1 MAGSHPPLPPLRP
14 RPIDRLL
21 EPVQEFARVEAAGGI
36 LLLACTVVAL
46 IWANSSWAQSYHD
59 LWHIPIALGIGSFRI
74 SESLAHWVND
84 GLMAVFF
91 FVVGLEIKRELLAGE
106 LASLRQAAIPIAA
119 AIGGMVVPALLY
131 VGANLFGGG
140 EGMKGWAIPA
150 ATDIAFALGVMALLG
165 KRVPLSLKV
174 FLTAVA
180 IVDDIGAVLIIAL
193 FYTGDVSW
201 VALGVAA
208 GILVLLIAANLM
220 HVRSP
225 VVYGILGFGLW
236 AAFHESGVHA
246 TIAGV
251 LLAFTIPSRFRIR
264 GAEFIAFG
272 RRMLDEFEQRGG
284 NEDDIM
290 SNPDRQARVLAM
302 EIACEHVQTPLQR
315 LEHKLHPLV
324 SFFIMPVFA
333 LANAGVPLGEGI
345 GVALR
350 SPVSWGIVLGLV
362 VGKQVGVFACT
373 WIAVRSGLGR
383 LPAQTNWRQIH
394 AAGCL
399 AGIGFTMSLFI
410 ASLGFGEGAL
420 LEEAKIGI
428 LGASL
433 ISGILGLILLRASSA
448 APGSGQ
454 A

>member
-1 MAGSHPPLPPLRP
+1 
-14 RPIDRLL
+14 
-21 EPVQEFARVEAAGGI
+21 
-36 LLLACTVVAL
+36 
-46 IWANSSWAQSYHD
+46 
-59 LWHIPIALGIGSFRI
+59 
-74 SESLAHWVND
+74 
-84 GLMAVFF
+84 
-91 FVVGLEIKRELLAGE
+91 
-106 LASLRQAAIPIAA
+106 
-119 AIGGMVVPALLY
+119 
-131 VGANLFGGG
+131 
-140 EGMKGWAIPA
+140 MKGWAIPA